1 VDIRFVL
8 SNKTKTDMNK
18 NILVTTDFSI
28 SSLNLLKYVLENKL
42 GNQKHNIVLVYGY
55 STSDSITDM
64 LFFSKSKVI
73 DALYNEAFEEGLSVL
88 KNKFNSKIHIIRKDI
103 FTGYNRGAFETFLQS
118 NKIDFAF
125 ISGRFVSNKNQK
137 NSFDLRPFIKNSTI
151 DYEEIS
157 LYSEAFIP
165 EKGELAELFQSSFAT
180 SN

>member
-1 VDIRFVL
+1 
-8 SNKTKTDMNK
+8 MNK

-42 GNQKHNIVLVYGY
+42 GDEKHNIVLVHGY

-73 DALYNEAFEEGLSVL
+73 NSLSNEAFEEGLSVL

-103 FTGYNRGAFETFLQS
+103 FTGYNKGAFETFLKS

-125 ISGRFVSNKNQK
+125 VCNNYAFDKSNK
-137 NSFDLRPFIKNSTI
+137 NSFDMIPFIKNSEVGY
-151 DYEEIS
+151 DEIS
-157 LYSEAFIP
+157 LYTETYIP
-165 EKGELAELFQSSFAT
+165 EKGELAELFHNNYAT